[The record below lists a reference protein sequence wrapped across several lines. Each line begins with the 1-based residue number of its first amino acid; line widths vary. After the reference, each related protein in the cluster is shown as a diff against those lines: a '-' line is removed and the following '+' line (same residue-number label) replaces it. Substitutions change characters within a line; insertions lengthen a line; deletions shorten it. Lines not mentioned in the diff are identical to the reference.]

1 MKWTRRADTVD
12 SRWAEN
18 RAEKGET
25 GLSRG
30 NTAVCTDTAA
40 VAVAAAVGGPLK
52 GSEAAEESTA
62 VGVAVVGR
70 CG

>member
-12 SRWAEN
+12 SRWAE
-18 RAEKGET
+18 T
-25 GLSRG
+25 GLRKG

>member
-40 VAVAAAVGGPLK
+40 AAVAVAVGGPLRD
-52 GSEAAEESTA
+52 SEAAEESTA
-62 VGVAVVGR
+62 VVVVVVGR